1 MDINW
6 LVVLILPFIGYI
18 GMFAGGYW
26 GVGCGWLIVPTLLI
40 FGFTPTEAVSV
51 GLLQMVPSTF
61 LTVVK
66 DVPVMKWGKGSV
78 GRSLVIPLGV
88 GAFLTA
94 FSGQTINDYL
104 YAMFGSKA
112 LLVLFCFVTSF
123 IGIKTYFGKYNND
136 QTVVPQI
143 SAKQSAYAFG
153 GGLVTGMFSSLL
165 GIGGAMF
172 FRPILANGF
181 RIPEHITSKSVRI
194 LLFLTTLTGGLYYA
208 FSNGVGEMFKIFIL
222 ASFIAVGGMIG
233 FPRGVRHG
241 NIVCAN
247 GYSVALQKSFSL
259 ISIIVLTNTLVNL
272 AGYVIFSRY
281 MVITFAAGLYLGI
294 NLFVG
299 YTRRHVRTISS
310 P

>member
-1 MDINW
+1 
-6 LVVLILPFIGYI
+6 
-18 GMFAGGYW
+18 
-26 GVGCGWLIVPTLLI
+26 
-40 FGFTPTEAVSV
+40 
-51 GLLQMVPSTF
+51 MVPSTF
-61 LTVVK
+61 STVIK
-66 DVPVMKWGKGSV
+66 DVPAMNWEEGSV

-104 YAMFGSKA
+104 YQMFGSKA

-136 QTVVPQI
+136 ANAIPQI
-143 SAKQSAYAFG
+143 SGRQSAVAFG

-181 RIPEHITSKSVRI
+181 RIPEHITSKAVRI

-208 FSNGVGEMFKIFIL
+208 CSNGLHEMVRIL
-222 ASFIAVGGMIG
+222 ILTGFIAAGGMLG
-233 FPRGVRHG
+233 FPRGVRYG

-247 GYSVALQKSFSL
+247 GYSEQLQRSFSV
-259 ISIIVLTNTLVNL
+259 ISIIVLSNTLVNL
-272 AGYVIFSRY
+272 AGYVTFSRY
-281 MVITFAAGLYLGI
+281 MVIFFAGGLFVSI
-294 NLFVG
+294 NLFAR
-299 YTRRHVRTISS
+299 YTRKHVKTSS
-310 P
+310 L